1 MLSPNNRNKLISL
14 LEHKNYQAAG
24 DSFIIFPDNINT
36 MGQII
41 KLSNRF
47 GIRIVV
53 IGNGTT
59 FDSSFRAEVNTVFL
73 STQKLNSSVYIDK
86 TDMFAEFQAGCR
98 WRHEFEKLKSEGFG
112 FPIDLESVTEKRT
125 AGGLFSSISPQCSAA
140 NCFTGLEFFTADGT
154 HIKYGSKTLKNVV
167 GYDLVRF
174 MAGSMGKFGI
184 VTSVTLRLFPL
195 NDLNHKSV
203 KLSEITFNDKINIL
217 KGIARLIKSELDPNG
232 VFV

>member
-14 LEHKNYQAAG
+14 LEHKNYQASG

-53 IGNGTT
+53 VGSGTT
-59 FDSSFRAEVNTVFL
+59 FDSSFSTDDNSVFL
-73 STQKLNSSVYIDK
+73 STQKLNSPVFIDK
-86 TDMFAEFQAGCR
+86 TDMFAEFQTGCR
-98 WRHEFEKLKSEGFG
+98 WKHEFEKLKAEGFC
-112 FPIDLESVTEKRT
+112 FPVDLDSVEEKRT
-125 AGGLFSSISPQCSAA
+125 VGGIFSSVRPEDGIVSF
-140 NCFTGLEFFTADGT
+140 FTGLEFFTADGT
-154 HIKYGSKTLKNVV
+154 HIKYGSRTLKNVA

-174 MAGSMGKFGI
+174 MAGSKGKFGI
-184 VTSVTLRLFPL
+184 VTSLTLRLFPL
-195 NDLNHKSV
+195 SDFSQRPQILSKLTYSADYKLNRIAKALKND
-203 KLSEITFNDKINIL
+203 
-217 KGIARLIKSELDPNG
+217 LDPNG

>member
-59 FDSSFRAEVNTVFL
+59 FDSSFRSEINTVFL
-73 STQKLNSSVYIDK
+73 STQKLNSPVYIDK

-98 WRHEFEKLKSEGFG
+98 WRHEFEKLKLEGYG
-112 FPIDLESVTEKRT
+112 FPIDLESVEEKRT
-125 AGGLFSSISPQCSAA
+125 VGGVFASVRPGTRIA
-140 NCFTGLEFFTADGT
+140 NCFTGLEFFTSDGT
-154 HIKYGSKTLKNVV
+154 NIKYGSKTLKNVA
-167 GYDLVRF
+167 GYDLVKF
-174 MAGSMGKFGI
+174 MTGSTGQFGI

-195 NDLNHKSV
+195 NSLDQKVQALSELTYSLHEK
-203 KLSEITFNDKINIL
+203 KLSR
-217 KGIARLIKSELDPNG
+217 IASAVKNELDPNG
-232 VFV
+232 VFQ